1 MKTRWLAVGAAAML
15 LLAACN
21 NAEPT
26 PNPEL
31 AFCDSLDALDQSVAD
46 VEAMS
51 ADSTVDDVESGMEA
65 VEAAAATVKDTAGDL
80 AESQVEA
87 IDAAAQELADYR
99 GTIEGTETVE
109 EVIAGF
115 ADQVVALK
123 AARQQA
129 GETHCGLVQAEA
141 AASQAAEQ
149 IDAAASQAAEALA
162 SCPARARRI
171 TRFLSPTGNEAEQL
185 DRVRSIRAHER
196 SISHGHRTDLSCW
209 SSGSSI
215 PISTARSS
223 RRSSVFARATRSASS
238 TA

>member
-31 AFCDSLDALDQSVAD
+31 AFCDSVDALAQSVAD
-46 VEAMS
+46 LEALG
-51 ADSTVDDVESGMEA
+51 ADSTVEEVEAGLEA
-65 VEAAAATVKDTAGDL
+65 VEAAAATVKETAGDL

-87 IDAAAQELADYR
+87 IEAAAQELADYR
-99 GTIEGTETVE
+99 GTIEDTATVE

-129 GETHCGLVQAEA
+129 GEAHCGLVQAEA
-141 AASQAAEQ
+141 AASQAAEA
-149 IDAAASQAAEALA
+149 IDAAASQAAEAVEAAASQAAEALA
-162 SCPARARRI
+162 SVLPEPVESPA
-171 TRFLSPTGNEAEQL
+171 S
-185 DRVRSIRAHER
+185 
-196 SISHGHRTDLSCW
+196 
-209 SSGSSI
+209 
-215 PISTARSS
+215 
-223 RRSSVFARATRSASS
+223 
-238 TA
+238 

>member
-31 AFCDSLDALDQSVAD
+31 AFCDSLDTLAQSVAD
-46 VEAMS
+46 VEAFG
-51 ADSTVDDVESGMEA
+51 ADATVDEVQSGLEA
-65 VEAAAATVKDTAGDL
+65 VGVAAADVKDAAGTL
-80 AESQVEA
+80 AETQVEA
-87 IDAAAQELADYR
+87 IEAAAQEIADYR

-129 GETHCGLVQAEA
+129 GEAHCGLAQAEA
-141 AASQAAEQ
+141 AASQAAAQ
-149 IDAAASQAAEALA
+149 VDAAASQAAEALA
-162 SCPARARRI
+162 SLLPEPAE
-171 TRFLSPTGNEAEQL
+171 SP
-185 DRVRSIRAHER
+185 
-196 SISHGHRTDLSCW
+196 
-209 SSGSSI
+209 
-215 PISTARSS
+215 
-223 RRSSVFARATRSASS
+223 AS
-238 TA
+238 